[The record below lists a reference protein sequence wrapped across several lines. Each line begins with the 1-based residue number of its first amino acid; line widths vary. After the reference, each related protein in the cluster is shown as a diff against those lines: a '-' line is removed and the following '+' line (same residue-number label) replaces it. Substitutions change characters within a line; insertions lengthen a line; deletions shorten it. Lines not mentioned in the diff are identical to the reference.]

1 MENGAMKA
9 LIIDDEPAIREA
21 LAQTLRSARIETVL
35 AEDGEI
41 GLTALDARSDVGV
54 VFLDIKMPGRDGME
68 VLEVIR
74 TAKPHLPVIMI
85 SGHGTIDTA
94 VEATKLGAF
103 DFLEKPL
110 DRDRILLVA
119 RNALDQAKL
128 VRENLNLK
136 QREATRILGKSQAVK
151 DLLAAIDRVAPSH
164 ARVLIT
170 GESGSGKE
178 LVAQRI
184 HDMSPRANGPF
195 IDVNCAAIPKDLL
208 ESELFGHEKGS
219 FTGAIAQKKGKF
231 ELADG
236 GTLFLDEV
244 GDMDP
249 AAQAKVLRV
258 IEQNKIERVGG
269 NEPIEVDVRVV
280 AATNKNLLEEVK
292 ERNFR
297 EDLYYRL
304 NVVELRSPA
313 LRERR
318 EDIPLLAGHFLA
330 EAVRRNGLDSHDLTR
345 DGQEALSR
353 EDWPGNVRQLK
364 NVMER
369 VAILA
374 PGPEIG
380 AEDMRKAI
388 GAKAAAPVEDPY
400 RDARSFEEFKDRAE
414 QEFIE
419 RRLKDNGW
427 NVKRTAE
434 LLGMQRS
441 NLYKKIEKYG
451 LKKPE

>member
-1 MENGAMKA
+1 
-9 LIIDDEPAIREA
+9 
-21 LAQTLRSARIETVL
+21 
-35 AEDGEI
+35 
-41 GLTALDARSDVGV
+41 
-54 VFLDIKMPGRDGME
+54 
-68 VLEVIR
+68 
-74 TAKPHLPVIMI
+74 
-85 SGHGTIDTA
+85 
-94 VEATKLGAF
+94 
-103 DFLEKPL
+103 
-110 DRDRILLVA
+110 
-119 RNALDQAKL
+119 
-128 VRENLNLK
+128 
-136 QREATRILGKSQAVK
+136 
-151 DLLAAIDRVAPSH
+151 
-164 ARVLIT
+164 
-170 GESGSGKE
+170 
-178 LVAQRI
+178 
-184 HDMSPRANGPF
+184 
-195 IDVNCAAIPKDLL
+195 
-208 ESELFGHEKGS
+208 
-219 FTGAIAQKKGKF
+219 
-231 ELADG
+231 
-236 GTLFLDEV
+236 
-244 GDMDP
+244 
-249 AAQAKVLRV
+249 
-258 IEQNKIERVGG
+258 EQNKIERVGG

-369 VAILA
+369 VAILT